1 MKLFEPCELGG
12 LRLPNRIVMAPM
24 TRNRAIGTVAQ
35 EMAVRPVGFIRTP
48 LGPNRTRSRE
58 VQAQRAARPKG
69 ARNSGW
75 LPAALAFGVKF

>member
-1 MKLFEPCELGG
+1 LPPVPPGEGMKLFEPYELGG

-48 LGPNRTRSRE
+48 LGSKPYE
-58 VQAQRAARPKG
+58 IP
-69 ARNSGW
+69 
-75 LPAALAFGVKF
+75 